1 MTIDFRTF
9 ISGSGID
16 YEARV
21 ESELEKRRVIH
32 SQELI
37 KVRIIH
43 SGLIER
49 NILRSNE
56 AFTGGYQ
63 GPNYLNDNRE
73 GAHLVHIH
81 LREA

>member
-1 MTIDFRTF
+1 MTIDLRAFL
-9 ISGSGID
+9 SMAGGD

-21 ESELEKRRVIH
+21 EAELEKRGVIH

-49 NILRSNE
+49 NILRSKE
-56 AFTGGYQ
+56 SFTGGYQ
-63 GPNYLNDNRE
+63 GPNY
-73 GAHLVHIH
+73 
-81 LREA
+81 